1 MPSIKIDVFGAEIE
15 ELRGSFQFK
24 SEVSKVERE
33 SLPSLPNV
41 NYEAVLKQY

>member
-1 MPSIKIDVFGAEIE
+1 MPSIKIDIFGVEIE

-24 SEVSKVERE
+24 SEANKVERE